1 MRAYMPDP
9 KLQLNIHGRQ
19 YMFLLNL
26 TLFRQGRSTL
36 QDPPLYPPT
45 VSIISFTEVTKC
57 FYFSLR
63 WLEDRLTW
71 QPGETK
77 EAP

>member
-19 YMFLLNL
+19 YM
-26 TLFRQGRSTL
+26 TLFVKSALTL

-71 QPGETK
+71 QPRATK